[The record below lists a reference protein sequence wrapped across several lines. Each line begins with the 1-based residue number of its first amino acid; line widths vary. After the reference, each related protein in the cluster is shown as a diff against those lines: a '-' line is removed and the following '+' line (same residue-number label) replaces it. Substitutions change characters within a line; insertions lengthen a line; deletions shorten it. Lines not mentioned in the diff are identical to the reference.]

1 MQDSDDDAR
10 AERNRPALAES
21 AGRLL
26 GAVATGDRSAFAE
39 LFDRFGGLFSASIAT
54 VQSDAAARDRLCTE
68 AFASVW
74 RRARE
79 GARAP
84 EPVLWLLEAL
94 PEADLVVVLDEGRVR
109 LDSDV
114 DQARASAYQVAGTA
128 SAVDRFAAGR
138 RLLSQHAVGGL
149 KTAVVD
155 GVADHTTRTDAAAA
169 GVELSGVSLQQVV
182 AALGSRD
189 TELEGVAS

>member
-1 MQDSDDDAR
+1 M
-10 AERNRPALAES
+10 
-21 AGRLL
+21 
-26 GAVATGDRSAFAE
+26 
-39 LFDRFGGLFSASIAT
+39 
-54 VQSDAAARDRLCTE
+54 E
-68 AFASVW
+68 A
-74 RRARE
+74 
-79 GARAP
+79 
-84 EPVLWLLEAL
+84 LLER
-94 PEADLVVVLDEGRVR
+94 VVVLDEGRVR

-128 SAVDRFAAGR
+128 SAVDRFAVGR
-138 RLLSQHAVGGL
+138 RLLSQHAVGVL

-155 GVADHTTRTDAAAA
+155 GATDRTTRADAASA